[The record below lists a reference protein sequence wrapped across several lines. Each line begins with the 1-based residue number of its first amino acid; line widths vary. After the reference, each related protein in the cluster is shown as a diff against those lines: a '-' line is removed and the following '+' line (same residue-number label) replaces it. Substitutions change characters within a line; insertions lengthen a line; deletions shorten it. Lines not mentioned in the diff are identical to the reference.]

1 MKIIPAIFLQAG
13 KAVSLYK
20 GSNDHKKVYS
30 KSPKNYAAYFQK
42 EGAKILEIVDL
53 DQKNRAK
60 LAELRSVFHGKIW
73 WGGGVKTIAEIES
86 LFNDGA
92 DVVILGTSAE
102 KIHVEALQKF
112 GPEKIF
118 AGVKFR
124 NDPEAPE
131 KCTALVEKG
140 FTQIIVKDMEADGA
154 LFHPNF
160 DQVEKAAY
168 FSKAKIYSSGGISE
182 IQDLE
187 IMKVAKVE
195 GVIIARALYENRLN
209 LSELIRRFEHD

>member
-1 MKIIPAIFLQAG
+1 
-13 KAVSLYK
+13 
-20 GSNDHKKVYS
+20 
-30 KSPKNYAAYFQK
+30 
-42 EGAKILEIVDL
+42 
-53 DQKNRAK
+53 
-60 LAELRSVFHGKIW
+60 
-73 WGGGVKTIAEIES
+73 
-86 LFNDGA
+86 
-92 DVVILGTSAE
+92 
-102 KIHVEALQKF
+102 
-112 GPEKIF
+112 
-118 AGVKFR
+118 
-124 NDPEAPE
+124 
-131 KCTALVEKG
+131 
-140 FTQIIVKDMEADGA
+140 MEADGA

>member
-1 MKIIPAIFLQAG
+1 MKIIPAIFLESG

-20 GSNDHKKVYS
+20 GSSEHKKVYS

-42 EGAKILEIVDL
+42 EGAKILEVIDL
-53 DQKNRAK
+53 DGKNREK
-60 LAELRSVFHGKIW
+60 LNEVREVFHGKIW
-73 WGGGVKTIAEIES
+73 WGGGVKTIAEVES

-92 DVVILGTSAE
+92 DVVILGQSASL
-102 KIHVEALQKF
+102 IHEEALKTF
-112 GPEKIF
+112 GPDKII

-124 NDPEAPE
+124 NDPNAPE
-131 KCTALVEKG
+131 KCTELAEKG
-140 FTQIIVKDMEADGA
+140 FTQIIVKDMESDGT

-160 DQVEKAAY
+160 DQVEKVAF

-182 IQDLE
+182 IQDIEL
-187 IMKVAKVE
+187 MKLAKVE
-195 GVIIARALYENRLN
+195 GVIIARGLYENRLN

>member
-60 LAELRSVFHGKIW
+60 LVELRSVFHGKIW

-102 KIHVEALQKF
+102 KIHLEALQKF
-112 GPEKIF
+112 GNEKIF

-131 KCTALVEKG
+131 KCTTLVEKG